1 MCIFKF
7 ALVSWNLVISSMI
20 KVCGLHLDNSHA
32 IPCVLETKHAAN
44 IAAFS
49 RMVVCYCFLFLINV
63 YYATPPACSLRK
75 SLVTLY
81 F

>member
-20 KVCGLHLDNSHA
+20 EVCGLHLDNSHA

-44 IAAFS
+44 MQHFLERLFVTVFCS
-49 RMVVCYCFLFLINV
+49 RLMYIMPYPLCALLGK
-63 YYATPPACSLRK
+63 A
-75 SLVTLY
+75 
-81 F
+81 